1 MQKDPLALHAGAA
14 GAAAVHTHDAPA
26 VTQRGATAAAVI
38 GHWLAFFDFTVYGFF
53 AVLIGRLFFPSSDPT
68 TSLLLSV
75 ATFAAGFFTRPL
87 GSVVLGV
94 YADRKGRKAALN
106 LTFLLMAP
114 GTGLIAIAPTYAQ
127 AGVAAPLL
135 IVVARLMPGFSQG
148 GEFGA
153 ATSTLIE
160 HGGTSRRAFR
170 ASWQLAT
177 QGGAALMG
185 AGFAALLSNTLTKDA
200 LEGWGWRLPFFAG
213 WLIAPGGMD
222 LRRRLADDA
231 PGAHHHAIERGV
243 LRELFSKHA
252 RTVLL
257 LMLTVMGGTV
267 STYILTF
274 YMPTYAIHTLG
285 VPMKLSMFVGVASG
299 CVMLVT
305 CPLFGW
311 LSDRLGSRRM
321 PIFVGRGVLVLQL
334 FPAFWLMNHHP
345 TLSVILPLTALML
358 LFYSLGSASEMA
370 LMCESLPRH
379 VRATGIS
386 IAYAM
391 AVTIFGGTAQL
402 VATWLVKT
410 TGSKLAPAGYVAA
423 CGVLSLIAVAMLRE
437 TARESM
443 A

>member
-1 MQKDPLALHAGAA
+1 MQKDHLALHPASTGAA
-14 GAAAVHTHDAPA
+14 GADAHGAPA
-26 VTQRGATAAAVI
+26 VTRRGAIAAAVI
-38 GHWLAFFDFTVYGFF
+38 GNWLEFFDFTVYGFF
-53 AVLIGRLFFPSSDPT
+53 AVLIGKLFFPSSDPT

-94 YADRKGRKAALN
+94 YADRKAALN
-106 LTFLLMAP
+106 LTIMLMAL

-127 AGVAAPLL
+127 VGVAAPLL
-135 IVVARLMPGFSQG
+135 VVFARLLQGFSQG

-160 HGGTSRRAFR
+160 QGGTSRRAFR

-185 AGFAALLSNTLTKDA
+185 SGFAALLSNTLTKDA
-200 LEGWGWRLPFFAG
+200 LEGWGWRLPFLVG
-213 WLIAPGGMD
+213 VLIAPVGMY

-231 PGAHHHAIERGV
+231 PGDSHHGIERGV
-243 LRELFSKHA
+243 LRELFSQHT
-252 RTVLL
+252 RTVVL

-285 VPMKLSMFVGVASG
+285 LPMKLSMFVGVASG

-321 PIFVGRGVLVLQL
+321 PIFVGRGVLVLLL

-386 IAYAM
+386 IAYAL

-402 VATWLVKT
+402 IATWLVKT

-423 CGVLSLIAVAMLRE
+423 CVVLSLIAVAMLRE

-443 A
+443 D

>member
-14 GAAAVHTHDAPA
+14 GAAEVHTHDAPA
-26 VTQRGATAAAVI
+26 VTQRGAIAAAVI
-38 GHWLAFFDFTVYGFF
+38 GNWLEFFDFTVYGFF

-106 LTFLLMAP
+106 LTIMLMAL

-135 IVVARLMPGFSQG
+135 IVVARLMQGFSQG

-185 AGFAALLSNTLTKDA
+185 SGFAALLSNTLTKDA

-213 WLIAPGGMD
+213 LLIAPVGMY

-231 PGAHHHAIERGV
+231 PGDHHHAIERGV

-370 LMCESLPRH
+370 LTCESLPRH

-423 CGVLSLIAVAMLRE
+423 CVVLSLIAVAMLRE

-443 A
+443 D

>member
-1 MQKDPLALHAGAA
+1 MQKDHLALHPASPGAAEAGAP
-14 GAAAVHTHDAPA
+14 GAPA
-26 VTQRGATAAAVI
+26 VTRRGAIAAAVI
-38 GHWLAFFDFTVYGFF
+38 GNWLEFFDFTVYGFF
-53 AVLIGRLFFPSSDPT
+53 AVLIGKLFFPSSDPT

-75 ATFAAGFFTRPL
+75 ATFAAGFFM
-87 GSVVLGV
+87 
-94 YADRKGRKAALN
+94 N
-106 LTFLLMAP
+106 LTIMLMAL

-127 AGVAAPLL
+127 VGVAAPLL
-135 IVVARLMPGFSQG
+135 VVFARLLQGFSQG

-153 ATSTLIE
+153 ATSTLLE
-160 HGGTSRRAFR
+160 QGGTSRRGFR

-185 AGFAALLSNTLTKDA
+185 SGFAALLSNTMTKDA
-200 LEGWGWRLPFFAG
+200 LEGWGWRLPFLVG
-213 WLIAPGGMD
+213 VLIAPVGMF

-231 PGAHHHAIERGV
+231 PGDRHHGIERGV
-243 LRELFSKHA
+243 LHELFSKHA

-285 VPMKLSMFVGVASG
+285 LPMKLSMFVGVASG

-311 LSDRLGSRRM
+311 LSDKLGSRRL
-321 PIFVGRGVLVLQL
+321 PIFVGRGVLVALL

-386 IAYAM
+386 IAYAL

-402 VATWLVKT
+402 IATWLVKT

-423 CGVLSLIAVAMLRE
+423 CVVLSLIAVAMLRE
-437 TARESM
+437 TARESLD
-443 A
+443 

>member
-1 MQKDPLALHAGAA
+1 MQKDHLALHHASTGRPKS
-14 GAAAVHTHDAPA
+14 VPRQAPA
-26 VTQRGATAAAVI
+26 VTRRGAIAAAVI
-38 GHWLAFFDFTVYGFF
+38 GNWLEFFDFTVYGFF
-53 AVLIGRLFFPSSDPT
+53 AVLIGKLFFPSSDPT

-106 LTFLLMAP
+106 LTIMLMAL

-127 AGVAAPLL
+127 VGVAAPLL
-135 IVVARLMPGFSQG
+135 VVFARLMQGFSQG

-153 ATSTLIE
+153 ATSTLLE
-160 HGGTSRRAFR
+160 QGGTSRRAFR

-177 QGGAALMG
+177 QGGAALM
-185 AGFAALLSNTLTKDA
+185 AGFAALLSNTMTKDA
-200 LEGWGWRLPFFAG
+200 LEGWGWRLPFLVG
-213 WLIAPGGMD
+213 VLIAPVGMF

-231 PGAHHHAIERGV
+231 PGDSHHGIERGV
-243 LRELFSKHA
+243 LHELFSKHT

-285 VPMKLSMFVGVASG
+285 LPMKLSMFVGVASG

-311 LSDRLGSRRM
+311 LSDRLGSRRL
-321 PIFVGRGVLVLQL
+321 PIFVGRGVLVALL

-386 IAYAM
+386 IAYAL

-402 VATWLVKT
+402 IATWLVKT

-423 CGVLSLIAVAMLRE
+423 CVLSLIAVAMLRE
-437 TARESM
+437 TARDSID
-443 A
+443 